1 MAKREFWLNDEVNG
15 IYMRL
20 PVTPSEFIVS
30 LGNKIETVNVTEVGD
45 VNIAG
50 TGNLMSI
57 QLSSFFP
64 NRDYSFVFP
73 VSSDP
78 PSVEVSTPYDYI
90 GYFQD
95 WKNNKTVLKFV
106 IPSNNVVNVPVLLE
120 EISYGEKD
128 ASGDVYYTLSLREY
142 RQLKL
147 NASIDTQAAN
157 EVRSVENAPKPPQE
171 YTVVSGDTLWAIA
184 KKYYGNGSLYPK
196 IAEANGLKNPHLIYP
211 GDVFIIP
218 GGD

>member
-1 MAKREFWLNDEVNG
+1 MAKREFWLNDEANG
-15 IYMRL
+15 IKMRL
-20 PVTPSEFIVS
+20 PVTPAEFTVS

-50 TGNLMSI
+50 TSSLMSI

-64 NRDYSFVFP
+64 GRNYGFA
-73 VSSDP
+73 VSSM
-78 PSVEVSTPYDYI
+78 SVSTAYDYI
-90 GYFQD
+90 RYFKN
-95 WKNNKTVLKFV
+95 WKEGRNVLHFV
-106 IPSNNVVNVPVLLE
+106 IPDNVDVPVLLE
-120 EISYGEKD
+120 EISYGERD

-147 NASIDTQAAN
+147 NVAVSTQAAN
-157 EVRSVENAPKPPQE
+157 GVRSVESAPEHPRE

-184 KKYYGNGSLYPK
+184 KKYYGDGRLFTE
-196 IAEANGLKNPHLIYP
+196 IAKANGLKNPNLIYP

-218 GGD
+218 

>member
-1 MAKREFWLNDEVNG
+1 MAKREFWLNDETND
-15 IYMRL
+15 IRMRL
-20 PVTPSEFIVS
+20 PVTPSEFTVS
-30 LGNKIETVNVTEVGD
+30 MGNKIETVNVTAVGD

-50 TGNLMSI
+50 TGSLMSI

-64 NRDYSFVFP
+64 SRNYGFVFP

-78 PSVEVSTPYDYI
+78 PSVTASTPYGYI
-90 GYFQD
+90 KYFQD
-95 WKNNKTVLKFV
+95 WKNDKTILKFV
-106 IPSNNVVNVPVLLE
+106 IPGTANFVDVPVLLE

-128 ASGDVYYTLSLREY
+128 ASGDVYYTLTLREY

-147 NASIDTQAAN
+147 SASVNTQAAN
-157 EVRSVENAPKPPQE
+157 GVRSAENAPKPPRE

-184 KKYYGNGSLYPK
+184 KKYYGDGSLYPK

-218 GGD
+218 